1 MKVFCNYFKI
11 LRENRKVI
19 TDRILLCFDINPAEE
34 MLPHAIT
41 LETLT
46 AFYRIL
52 IHRDAAISET
62 SKFIEKVSFLFS

>member
-19 TDRILLCFDINPAEE
+19 TDRILLCFEINPAEE
-34 MLPHAIT
+34 LAPHAIKI
-41 LETLT
+41 ETLT

-62 SKFIEKVSFLFS
+62 IRFIEKVLKK